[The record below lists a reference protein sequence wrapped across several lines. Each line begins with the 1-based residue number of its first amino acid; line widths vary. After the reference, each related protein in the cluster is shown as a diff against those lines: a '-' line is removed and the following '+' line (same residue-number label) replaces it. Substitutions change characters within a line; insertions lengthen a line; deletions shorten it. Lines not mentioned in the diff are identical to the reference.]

1 LRVAALAHASDTDAF
16 ATGADSAAGLGLDDA
31 VTMVLRARGARLRPA
46 TGWPSLTPTERE
58 VVALVAEGLSNPDVA
73 DRLFMSRSTVKTH
86 LNHVFAKLGVT
97 TRAELAA
104 AYVRESGG

>member
-1 LRVAALAHASDTDAF
+1 MANTDAPAFAEGELSASDL
-16 ATGADSAAGLGLDDA
+16 SVEDA
-31 VTMVLRARGARLRPA
+31 VTVVLRARGARLRPA

-86 LNHVFAKLGVT
+86 LNHVFAKLSIS

-104 AYVRESGG
+104 AYVRDGG